1 MKGVYCVDI
10 VFKAVPISRT
20 SKLMKINKR
29 VDDLPLAIDENNKP
43 LNTRFLKY
51 FIDRK
56 NIDKYHIKYEIIVKK
71 FLSGICY
78 KE

>member
-10 VFKAVPISRT
+10 VFTAVPISRT

-29 VDDLPLAIDENNKP
+29 VDDLPLALDENNKP
-43 LNTRFLKY
+43 LNTMFIKN
-51 FIDRK
+51 FIDKK
-56 NIDKYHIKYEIIVKK
+56 NIDKYRIKYDIIIKK

>member
-10 VFKAVPISRT
+10 IVTAVPISQR
-20 SKLMKINKR
+20 SKLLRVNKTMEN
-29 VDDLPLAIDENNKP
+29 LPLALDENQKP
-43 LNTRFLKY
+43 MHTRFLKH

-56 NIDKYHIKYEIIVKK
+56 NMDKYRIKYEVIIKK

-78 KE
+78 NA

>member
-10 VFKAVPISRT
+10 VFTAVPISRT

-43 LNTRFLKY
+43 LNTMFIKN
-51 FIDRK
+51 FIDKK
-56 NIDKYHIKYEIIVKK
+56 NIDKYRIKYDILIWN
-71 FLSGICY
+71 LL
-78 KE
+78 

>member
-56 NIDKYHIKYEIIVKK
+56 NIDKYHIKYDIIIKK

>member
-10 VFKAVPISRT
+10 VFTAVPISRT

-56 NIDKYHIKYEIIVKK
+56 NIDKYHIKYDIIVKK

>member
-10 VFKAVPISRT
+10 VLTAVPISRT

-43 LNTRFLKY
+43 LNTGFLKY

-56 NIDKYHIKYEIIVKK
+56 NIDKYHIKYEIIIKK
-71 FLSGICY
+71 FLSGFCY
-78 KE
+78 KI

>member
-10 VFKAVPISRT
+10 VFTAVPISRT

-43 LNTRFLKY
+43 LNTMFIKN
-51 FIDRK
+51 FIDKK
-56 NIDKYHIKYEIIVKK
+56 NIDKYRIKYDIIIKK

>member
-10 VFKAVPISRT
+10 VLTAVPISRT

-43 LNTRFLKY
+43 LNIMFIKN
-51 FIDRK
+51 FIDKK
-56 NIDKYHIKYEIIVKK
+56 NIDKYRIKYDIIIKK

>member
-10 VFKAVPISRT
+10 VFTAGPISRT

-29 VDDLPLAIDENNKP
+29 VDDLPLALDENNKP
-43 LNTRFLKY
+43 LNTMFIKN
-51 FIDRK
+51 FIDKK
-56 NIDKYHIKYEIIVKK
+56 NIDKYRIKYDIIIKK

>member
-10 VFKAVPISRT
+10 VFTAVPISRT

-56 NIDKYHIKYEIIVKK
+56 NIDKYHIKYDIIIKK
-71 FLSGICY
+71 FLSGFCY
-78 KE
+78 KI

>member
-10 VFKAVPISRT
+10 VFTAVPISRT

-56 NIDKYHIKYEIIVKK
+56 NIDKYRIKYEIIVKK

>member
-10 VFKAVPISRT
+10 VLTAVPIANNTR
-20 SKLMKINKR
+20 LLKINKKIE
-29 VDDLPLAIDENNKP
+29 DLPLALDENNKP
-43 LNTRFLKY
+43 LNIMFIKN
-51 FIDRK
+51 FIDKK
-56 NIDKYHIKYEIIVKK
+56 NIDKYRIKYDIIIKK

>member
-10 VFKAVPISRT
+10 VFTAVPISRT

-56 NIDKYHIKYEIIVKK
+56 NIDKYHIKYDIIIKK

>member
-10 VFKAVPISRT
+10 VFTAVPISRT